1 MRAPIARDER
11 LLLLALL
18 VGYGIQALVVFDNLF
33 TYVPLVFILATAHI
47 VSSRPL
53 KPLEAAGVISA
64 EGLGIVVVP
73 AVSAVFVTVLWLVNV
88 PNIAT
93 MNGLI
98 TAQRPNQA
106 GVAENYRLFEEVA
119 SYNSFGS
126 QEVAEQLAQFSIRVA
141 AEPSIPDQVK
151 IEFLSLALKEIDEEI
166 TRIPREVRL
175 YLQRAAIF
183 RAAGDHENAIRSI
196 DTALTISPKKQT
208 ILIEKGVT
216 LGKAGQVTASRE
228 MFYEA
233 YNLDTSFTDALIFLA
248 ASEIENGRVAD
259 AHTVLR
265 TEFGT
270 TTVDHDALWAAYA
283 GTNNLTEL
291 ITLQRL
297 RISNTNGAPEQRF
310 LLARILGFAG
320 QKEDAFAEI
329 AAIVAEYPQLR
340 AEAARIRAQIEAL
353 P

>member
-1 MRAPIARDER
+1 M
-11 LLLLALL
+11 
-18 VGYGIQALVVFDNLF
+18 
-33 TYVPLVFILATAHI
+33 
-47 VSSRPL
+47 
-53 KPLEAAGVISA
+53 
-64 EGLGIVVVP
+64 
-73 AVSAVFVTVLWLVNV
+73 
-88 PNIAT
+88 
-93 MNGLI
+93 
-98 TAQRPNQA
+98 
-106 GVAENYRLFEEVA
+106 
-119 SYNSFGS
+119 
-126 QEVAEQLAQFSIRVA
+126 
-141 AEPSIPDQVK
+141 
-151 IEFLSLALKEIDEEI
+151 
-166 TRIPREVRL
+166 
-175 YLQRAAIF
+175 
-183 RAAGDHENAIRSI
+183 
-196 DTALTISPKKQT
+196 
-208 ILIEKGVT
+208 T

-291 ITLQRL
+291 ITLHRQ